1 MQNEEQCF
9 NKEEQDMVDEVKSS
23 TMDNSEKE
31 QLLKD
36 LDEKQANIE
45 KLQLELQDFAKQ
57 MNTKQTGTYVEFL
70 EARLQET

>member
-1 MQNEEQCF
+1 
-9 NKEEQDMVDEVKSS
+9 MVDEVKSS

-45 KLQLELQDFAKQ
+45 KLQLELQDLAKQ
-57 MNTKQTGTYVEFL
+57 MNTKQTGKYVEFL